1 LEALLARPKEL
12 KGSGLLHH
20 CSKVAEEAKKL
31 ASVAGL
37 STPSFYAGLVHD
49 LGKLNPYYQRLFSA
63 DERDR
68 DSLQSRLQEH
78 YFRGH
83 SILSALTAYWLL
95 ERIAI
100 TKKER
105 EQALYAVA
113 SHHSHLLQ
121 LYKSLSH
128 YEQSN
133 GEYPTT
139 FLQSYKGFLQNLPIL
154 RDEAQRYPKTQ
165 DLDWG
170 NLDWDSC
177 IRNMDCQQYFSP
189 YSSTS
194 QNHALEYLEFC
205 IVFSSLLQADRG
217 SFFEWQRSTFNIDLN
232 TDALVQAGPL
242 ASLRKRFQEGVHSSN
257 DFKDRIMVMEAPTG
271 IGKTKIFLDLIARLT
286 SSGNYESVFYF
297 SPLLALTDDFENKLH
312 DESFPNRSVI
322 RKEDLRSI
330 LAYNHLYSGSL
341 AKKYA
346 DKICDGEEETETD
359 YPKTKDYF
367 EIESFNW
374 KFVIT
379 TTQRLLY
386 ILYSNSTSDKMK
398 LLSFKNSLLILDEIQ
413 TLPKFLLPNLTNML
427 KTVAESLNSKI
438 LLVSATVPNQVKNAF
453 QLMSY
458 PTEVKEAY
466 LKQTMKRIS
475 FRKCL
480 DLKKEAS
487 TFRKDDRVLIMT
499 NTRKKALTLY
509 DSISRLGLAVEY
521 ISSGIRKRTRRERI
535 SNLRVGRPA
544 IIISTQVM
552 EAGVDVSF
560 SKLYREIAPLDSVV
574 QAMGRLNRE
583 LELRETP
590 TMVVFTLDE
599 DWLPYSELEYI
610 ESSKILREVKDS
622 HELYRLLP
630 EYYRTIDEKNAS
642 NRRLAG
648 ELEDKMKRLQFDE
661 VWQFVWKNVLSE
673 DSRGSVLIP
682 DQEEWENV
690 KQYYSTQGMKGKRD
704 SYKRYADLMAEMPR
718 TPEDLKITDLFDTD
732 LYSRGILLP
741 KSDSI
746 SKLYD
751 PKTGLD
757 GLLRLT

>member
-1 LEALLARPKEL
+1 LETFLARPKEL
-12 KGSGLLHH
+12 EGSGLLHH

-31 ASVAGL
+31 ASAAGL
-37 STPSFYAGLVHD
+37 ATAAFYAGLVHD
-49 LGKLNPYYQRLFSA
+49 LGKLNPYYQLLFSA

-68 DSLQSRLQEH
+68 DSLQSQLQEH
-78 YFRGH
+78 YLRGH
-83 SILSALTAYWLL
+83 SILSALAAYWLL
-95 ERIAI
+95 RRIEI
-100 TKKER
+100 TEKER
-105 EQALYAVA
+105 VQALYAVA

-121 LYKSLSH
+121 LHKSLAN
-128 YEQSN
+128 YQQSN
-133 GEYPTT
+133 GEYPAT
-139 FLQSYKGFLQNLPIL
+139 FLQSYNGMLQSLPVF
-154 RDEAQRYPKTQ
+154 RDEAKRCPKAQ

-170 NLDWDSC
+170 GLEWDFC
-177 IRNMDCQQYFSP
+177 IRNMECLPYFSS
-189 YSSTS
+189 YSSSS
-194 QNHALEYLEFC
+194 QNNILEYLEFC

-217 SFFEWQRSTFNIDLN
+217 SFFEWQRSTFRIDLN
-232 TDALVQAGPL
+232 TDALIRAGPL
-242 ASLRKRFQEGVHSSN
+242 ASLRKGFQEGVFSSN

-286 SSGNYESVFYF
+286 SSGTYESVFYF
-297 SPLLALTDDFENKLH
+297 SPLLALTDDFENKLY

-322 RKEDLRSI
+322 KREDLRSI

-346 DKICDGEEETETD
+346 ARMYENEGETETD
-359 YPKTKDYF
+359 YPKTQDYF

-398 LLSFKNSLLILDEIQ
+398 LLSFRNSLLILDEVQ
-413 TLPKFLLPNLTNML
+413 TLPKFLLPNLISML
-427 KTVAESLNSKI
+427 KSVAERLNSKI
-438 LLVSATVPNQVKNAF
+438 LLVSATVPNQIKNAF

-458 PTEVKEAY
+458 PTDVKEAY
-466 LKQTMKRIS
+466 LKQTLKRIL
-475 FRKCL
+475 FRECL

-487 TFRKDDRVLIMT
+487 AFRNDERILIMT

-509 DSISRLGLAVEY
+509 DSISELGLPVEY
-521 ISSGIRKRTRRERI
+521 ISSGIRKKTRRERI

-560 SKLYREIAPLDSVV
+560 SKLYREVAPLDSVV

-599 DWLPYSELEYI
+599 DWLPYSELEFV
-610 ESSKILREVKDS
+610 ESSKILTEVKDS
-622 HELYRLLP
+622 HQLYKSLP
-630 EYYRTIDEKNAS
+630 EYYRTIDEKNAR

-648 ELEDKMKRLQFDE
+648 ELEDKINRLQFDE
-661 VWQFVWKNVLSE
+661 IWQFVWKNVLCE

-682 DQEEWENV
+682 DQGEWENV
-690 KQYYSTQGMKGKRD
+690 KQRYDTQGLRSKRD
-704 SYKRYADLMAEMPR
+704 SYKRYADLMAELPR

-741 KSDSI
+741 KSDCV

-751 PKTGLD
+751 PKIGLD